1 MTTYE
6 RVAKVLDSVFEGEID
21 PAGLSENSTLRGDVG
36 MSSIAML
43 YMVMGLEEEFG
54 IKFTNKDFEKMM
66 TVGDVIACIEGK
78 TK

>member
-21 PAGLSENSTLRGDVG
+21 PAGLSEDSTLRGDVG

-43 YMVMGLEEEFG
+43 FMVMGL
-54 IKFTNKDFEKMM
+54 
-66 TVGDVIACIEGK
+66 
-78 TK
+78 

>member
-1 MTTYE
+1 
-6 RVAKVLDSVFEGEID
+6 
-21 PAGLSENSTLRGDVG
+21 
-36 MSSIAML
+36 
-43 YMVMGLEEEFG
+43 MGLEEEFG